1 MQDRKAAA
9 LRIGLQVF
17 GGLIALSVLEFWV
30 AAMAEG
36 PIPYPVLFW
45 PLAPITWL
53 ALWVSTNSFPF
64 LAVFAVLKAILIA
77 QYFMHVAQIWRGE
90 GGH

>member
-17 GGLIALSVLEFWV
+17 GGLIVLTVLEFWV

-53 ALWVSTNSFPF
+53 ALWVSTNSLPF
-64 LAVFAVLKAILIA
+64 LAVIAVFKAVLIA
-77 QYFMHVAQIWRGE
+77 QYFMHVAQIWRSE